1 MSLMTATNRACWN
14 ARTSPRSNHARPC
27 WRPTGRV
34 RPRETRSVPAPS
46 RSECNRPRGRRRGGS
61 RGEANVPAIG
71 TRSPRRLSRCC
82 GGRPRVSSRRC
93 SPGAT
98 PLVLGVQA
106 AGWGR
111 WRATALRTLGE
122 VSHLEADVERN
133 AVSVDLQADPL
144 HAVLLELARLQPADD
159 RHPVALGDAVGE
171 VLSGVTPYCDPV
183 ERGSAVDPGVTLLLA
198 ARHSY
203 GHVRHSQ
210 SGWRVL
216 QVHVS
221 GCVTG
226 ERNLSFSSHDYF
238 SPAALDS
245 IAGRMDLAHPS
256 ARSCTTRRAVAFASL
271 CLALDGQDT

>member
-27 WRPTGRV
+27 WRRTGRV

-46 RSECNRPRGRRRGGS
+46 RSECNRPRGRRRGGA

-71 TRSPRRLSRCC
+71 SRSPRRLSRCR
-82 GGRPRVSSRRC
+82 GGRPGGSSRRC
-93 SPGAT
+93 SPGAP

-144 HAVLLELARLQPADD
+144 HAVLLELARLQPA
-159 RHPVALGDAVGE
+159 
-171 VLSGVTPYCDPV
+171 
-183 ERGSAVDPGVTLLLA
+183 VDPGVTVLLA

-210 SGWRVL
+210 AGWRVL

-226 ERNLSFSSHDYF
+226 ERNLSFSSHDY
-238 SPAALDS
+238 
-245 IAGRMDLAHPS
+245 
-256 ARSCTTRRAVAFASL
+256 
-271 CLALDGQDT
+271 